1 VWPFNRKAQTP
12 APSGP
17 QPVPAPVI
25 RRDWAGLPPIQRSI
39 GEHPLTAPSD
49 RFSDDLVTHQDP
61 SVSSDRMGHQ
71 LSAEAPPGLVLALV
85 TPTTRS
91 DGPAMIPR
99 PRVQRRVDGAVAE
112 SGEWDGDEAAPL
124 EARSSPIPAS
134 VQRNAIV
141 ERPVVTPVVDQPLL
155 TALAPDVDPVPV
167 VSQPRRATAPLT
179 FEASAA
185 SRSDTSDLAV
195 NQPAAPRLTLGQVR
209 RLGLGAPINQV
220 PDRSVQRSASE
231 PTPSP
236 SLPAAVEAI
245 TGPLPAPTAAA
256 QSLALPLAPGRSSSD
271 AFGEPTSA
279 DRKRTSLP
287 AVPESPGRVLSTV
300 EPSRMSDAA
309 PPADDKGTSSSGFPE
324 PPGRVL
330 STVEPSRISG
340 ATSPAVQRV
349 PDAAMQ
355 PSPEMGTVAVP
366 KPPESASDFR
376 AQLLSTLPLRP
387 RLVTDAPPAT
397 PATARMPVTVP
408 MATAAQTA
416 TPAAPVVLP
425 IAPLA
430 GVRPMATLQRSAD
443 RAALG
448 GDGRGAQATAESMA
462 DDDDLDLFVRD
473 KSRYDDGGSYA
484 GDQPQSASPLP
495 IQRVLA
501 ATVDEKPIASLAL
514 APRPRAAL
522 AGRAEEPATAG
533 AAAAMDFPLAP
544 APVIVQRI
552 AVDES
557 ANRTAWANIAEGS
570 SLQRAPAEVAAVAE
584 APGALPAGPAGAASP
599 NGLGFHPAAGS
610 HAPEADLDALAGRL
624 YDRIRSRLKTE
635 LLVDRERAGFLTDL
649 R

>member
-1 VWPFNRKAQTP
+1 VWPFTRKAQTP

-61 SVSSDRMGHQ
+61 SVSSDHMGHQ

-134 VQRNAIV
+134 VQRNAVV

-155 TALAPDVDPVPV
+155 TALAPDADPVPV
-167 VSQPRRATAPLT
+167 VSQPRRAAAPLT
-179 FEASAA
+179 FEAPA
-185 SRSDTSDLAV
+185 SRSDASDLGV
-195 NQPAAPRLTLGQVR
+195 NQPAPRLTLGQAR
-209 RLGLGAPINQV
+209 RLGLGAPINKV
-220 PDRSVQRSASE
+220 HDRSVQRSAIE
-231 PTPSP
+231 PTLSPSP
-236 SLPAAVEAI
+236 ASLPAVEAI
-245 TGPLPAPTAAA
+245 AGPQSALTPAAH
-256 QSLALPLAPGRSSSD
+256 SLALPLAPARPPGD
-271 AFGEPTSA
+271 ALGEARSA
-279 DRKRTSLP
+279 DTKGTSSP
-287 AVPESPGRVLSTV
+287 AVPESPGTVLSPV
-300 EPSRMSDAA
+300 EPSRSSDAA
-309 PPADDKGTSSSGFPE
+309 P
-324 PPGRVL
+324 R
-330 STVEPSRISG
+330 
-340 ATSPAVQRV
+340 AVQRV
-349 PDAAMQ
+349 PDAATQ
-355 PSPEMGTVAVP
+355 APLAPSRVDAPEL
-366 KPPESASDFR
+366 PESPSDFG
-376 AQLLSTLPLRP
+376 AQLPRSLPLRA
-387 RLVTDAPPAT
+387 RLVSGAPSAT
-397 PATARMPVTVP
+397 PATAPMALTVP
-408 MATAAQTA
+408 IAAAVQTA
-416 TPAAPVVLP
+416 TPAAPAALP

-430 GVRPMATLQRSAD
+430 GLRPIATLQRSAD

-448 GDGRGAQATAESMA
+448 ADRRGAQATAESMA
-462 DDDDLDLFVRD
+462 DDDDLDLAVGEES
-473 KSRYDDGGSYA
+473 KHGDGGWYA
-484 GDQPQSASPLP
+484 GDQPQPASPIP

-514 APRPRAAL
+514 APRPRATL

-533 AAAAMDFPLAP
+533 ATAGMDFPLAP

-552 AVDES
+552 AADES
-557 ANRTAWANIAEGS
+557 GNSTAWANIAAVA
-570 SLQRAPAEVAAVAE
+570 SLQREPAEVAAAAE
-584 APGALPAGPAGAASP
+584 APGALTAGPTGAESP